1 MNLFAPPLALL
12 LGIAAL
18 PASALAIEPYL
29 PGSPRA
35 FGKADIDSNGK
46 ITAQELAPR
55 VERRFA
61 RLDADKNGQVS
72 VAEIDAMLQEA
83 LERRR
88 ARLMDRFDA
97 NKDGQISRAEIDA
110 LVERLIVAADDDK
123 DGAVSVEEVRRHRL
137 AKRAKP
143 ATEETPN

>member
-1 MNLFAPPLALL
+1 MNRLACILALL
-12 LGIAAL
+12 SGVAIL
-18 PASALAIEPYL
+18 PATTLAMEPYL

-35 FGKADIDSNGK
+35 FSKADADSDGK

-61 RLDADKNGQVS
+61 RLDVDKNGQVS
-72 VAEIDAMLQEA
+72 SAEIDAMLDAA

-88 ARLMDRFDA
+88 VRIMDRLDA
-97 NKDGQISRAEIDA
+97 DKNGQISRAELEAAI
-110 LVERLIVAADDDK
+110 ERLILAADDDK
-123 DGAVSVEEVRRHRL
+123 DGAVSTEEVRRHRL

-143 ATEETPN
+143 ATEESSN